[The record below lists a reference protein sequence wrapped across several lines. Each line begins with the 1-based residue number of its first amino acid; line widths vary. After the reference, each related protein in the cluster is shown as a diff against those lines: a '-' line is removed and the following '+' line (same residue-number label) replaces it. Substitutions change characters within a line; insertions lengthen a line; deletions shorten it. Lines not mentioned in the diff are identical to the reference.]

1 MDDSNEMGEKKGAL
15 NVEQSRNIRNGSG
28 ATGRHISTDAAIN
41 QKKAAQKKSAAAK
54 RRSKKAVN
62 SVKQAAKKPAS
73 KKTSSGKAN
82 NAAKRPANRQAPAKQ
97 SPNARKQTSNAKKQ
111 QNAKRNA
118 QLQNARAN
126 GQKKQATR
134 KKKKYKVNYRRL
146 ITCIVAALLVFL
158 LLFLIIH
165 AIAHK
170 GSKKGWYNVYV
181 TSATSDCRLGR
192 VTELDENGVP
202 AKVDL
207 LEEVKDG
214 VYLVPVQ
221 CGGTSTIIVADKD
234 YSFNKVNP
242 YNTEYYL
249 ASVQAEYSS
258 DAAKQAEF
266 EDKYQPSIVEV
277 EGQTITTSGMKDLP
291 AIALYGSDRVKDK
304 LADAAV
310 GSPQPSIPVKKLD
323 YSGRKQPE
331 APAKTDETATF
342 TFSASGDNLI
352 HQKIFQQASTR
363 AGGNGYDFNFC
374 YESVSNFYQQHDL
387 NWINQESLL
396 SSKLGP
402 ASYPTF
408 STPGENGQALYNL
421 LNMRVFSIA
430 NNHIYDQG
438 ATGIEATTEYYEND
452 MPDDVLAT
460 GLWKKSDLD
469 DIPVYS
475 CKGRSIA
482 FLSYTYGTNGIST
495 PESAD
500 RRVIYTSE
508 TDIIKKQVKRANKLA
523 DIVIV
528 GCHWGV
534 EGSHV
539 ISDDQKKL
547 AQNLADWGADLIV
560 GTHPHVVQ
568 NAEWINTEDGRKVFC
583 AYSLGNFISTQALA
597 DQIVGLVLDCTIDTV
612 TTPDGKVTVEIR
624 NPKLVPTVTV
634 YGADFSNVHVVWYR
648 DFTETDAMNHGV
660 KISNPNFTYLWVGT
674 MLKQYVNTDY
684 LDLPDSTAGNAL
696 NGELSEEETTVDPTA
711 TTAAGVSTSA
721 TTSAGTSAA
730 STAATTA
737 RTTAATTAATTTA
750 APTTAATTAAGTT
763 VGEGRIT
770 NGPVGLAA
778 AGN

>member
-28 ATGRHISTDAAIN
+28 TTGRHISTDAAIN

-62 SVKQAAKKPAS
+62 SVKQAAKKPTS

-82 NAAKRPANRQAPAKQ
+82 SAAKRPANRQAPAKQ

-126 GQKKQATR
+126 GQKKQAAR

-214 VYLVPVQ
+214 VYLLPVQ
-221 CGGTSTIIVADKD
+221 CGGTSTVIVADKD

-291 AIALYGSDRVKDK
+291 AIALFGSDRVKDK

-323 YSGRKQPE
+323 YNGRKQPE

-342 TFSASGDNLI
+342 TFSATGDNLI

-421 LNMRVFSIA
+421 LNMRVFSVA

-452 MPDDVLAT
+452 MADDVLAT

-495 PESAD
+495 PESAE

-528 GCHWGV
+528 
-534 EGSHV
+534 
-539 ISDDQKKL
+539 
-547 AQNLADWGADLIV
+547 
-560 GTHPHVVQ
+560 
-568 NAEWINTEDGRKVFC
+568 
-583 AYSLGNFISTQALA
+583 
-597 DQIVGLVLDCTIDTV
+597 
-612 TTPDGKVTVEIR
+612 
-624 NPKLVPTVTV
+624 
-634 YGADFSNVHVVWYR
+634 
-648 DFTETDAMNHGV
+648 
-660 KISNPNFTYLWVGT
+660 
-674 MLKQYVNTDY
+674 
-684 LDLPDSTAGNAL
+684 
-696 NGELSEEETTVDPTA
+696 
-711 TTAAGVSTSA
+711 
-721 TTSAGTSAA
+721 
-730 STAATTA
+730 
-737 RTTAATTAATTTA
+737 
-750 APTTAATTAAGTT
+750 
-763 VGEGRIT
+763 
-770 NGPVGLAA
+770 
-778 AGN
+778 

>member
-1 MDDSNEMGEKKGAL
+1 MGEKKGAL
-15 NVEQSRNIRNGSG
+15 NVEQSRNVRNGSG

-54 RRSKKAVN
+54 RRGKKAVN
-62 SVKQAAKKPAS
+62 SVKQAAKKPAAKKQTAG
-73 KKTSSGKAN
+73 KKTATKKTT
-82 NAAKRPANRQAPAKQ
+82 AKSAPANRQAAQ
-97 SPNARKQTSNAKKQ
+97 KQTSKAKKQ

-126 GQKKQATR
+126 GQKKAAAR
-134 KKKKYKVNYRRL
+134 KKKKYKINYRRL
-146 ITCIVAALLVFL
+146 ITSIVALLLIVL
-158 LLFLIIH
+158 LLFLLIH
-165 AIAHK
+165 AIAKK
-170 GSKKGWYNVYV
+170 GSKKGWYNIYV

-202 AKVDL
+202 AAVDL

-214 VYLVPVQ
+214 VYAVPVQ

-277 EGQTITTSGMKDLP
+277 EGQTITTNGMKDLP
-291 AIALYGSDRVKDK
+291 AITLYGSEKAKDK
-304 LADAAV
+304 LAEAAV

-352 HQKIFQQASTR
+352 HQKIYQQASTR

-374 YESVSNFYQQHDL
+374 YEGVSNFYQQHDI

-421 LNMRVFSIA
+421 LNMRVFSVA

-438 ATGIEATTEYYEND
+438 ASGIEATTEYYEND

-460 GLWKKSDLD
+460 GLWDKNDLD

-500 RRVIYTSE
+500 KRVIYTSE
-508 TDIIKKQVKRANKLA
+508 TDIIKKQVARANKLA

-534 EGSHV
+534 EDSHV
-539 ISDDQKKL
+539 ISDEQKKL

-568 NAEWINTEDGRKVFC
+568 NAEWINSEDGRKVFC

-597 DQIVGLVLDCTIDTV
+597 DQVVGLVLDCTIDTV
-612 TTPDGKVTVEIR
+612 TTPDGKVSVEIR
-624 NPKLVPTVTV
+624 NPKLIPIVTV
-634 YGADFSNVHVVWYR
+634 YGADYSNVHVVWYK

-660 KISNPNFTYLWVGT
+660 KISNQNFTYLWVGT
-674 MLKQYVNTDY
+674 MLKQYVNTDF

-696 NGELSEEETTVDPTA
+696 NGELSEEESTTDVSGTSTA
-711 TTAAGVSTSA
+711 GASTSA

-737 RTTAATTAATTTA
+737 RTTAATTTASTTVA
-750 APTTAATTAAGTT
+750 TTAATTSSGVT

>member
-28 ATGRHISTDAAIN
+28 TTGRHISTDAAIN

-62 SVKQAAKKPAS
+62 SVKQAAKKPTS

-82 NAAKRPANRQAPAKQ
+82 SAAKRPANRQAPAKQ

-126 GQKKQATR
+126 GQKKQAAR

-214 VYLVPVQ
+214 VYLLPVQ
-221 CGGTSTIIVADKD
+221 CGGTSTVIVADKD

-291 AIALYGSDRVKDK
+291 AIALFGSDRVKDK

-323 YSGRKQPE
+323 YNGRKQPE

-342 TFSASGDNLI
+342 TFSATGDNLI

-421 LNMRVFSIA
+421 LNMRVFSVA

-452 MPDDVLAT
+452 MADDVLAT

-495 PESAD
+495 PESAE

-539 ISDDQKKL
+539 ISDEQKKL

-583 AYSLGNFISTQALA
+583 ACSLGNFISTQALA
-597 DQIVGLVLDCTIDTV
+597 DQVVGLVLDCTIDTV

-624 NPKLVPTVTV
+624 NPKLVPVVTV
-634 YGADFSNVHVVWYR
+634 YGADLTNVHVVWYR

-660 KISNPNFTYLWVGT
+660 KISNQNFTYLWIGT

-696 NGELSEEETTVDPTA
+696 NGELSEEETTADPTA
-711 TTAAGVSTSA
+711 TTAAGASTSA
-721 TTSAGTSAA
+721 TSAA
-730 STAATTA
+730 ASSTAATTTA
-737 RTTAATTAATTTA
+737 RTTAATTTAATTTA
-750 APTTAATTAAGTT
+750 APTTAATTTGAT

>member
-1 MDDSNEMGEKKGAL
+1 MGEKKGAL
-15 NVEQSRNIRNGSG
+15 NVEQSRNVRNGSG

-54 RRSKKAVN
+54 RRGNKAVS
-62 SVKQAAKKPAS
+62 SVKQAAKKPAAKKS
-73 KKTSSGKAN
+73 TAGKKTSAQ
-82 NAAKRPANRQAPAKQ
+82 RPANRQAAP
-97 SPNARKQTSNAKKQ
+97 KQTSKAKKQ

-118 QLQNARAN
+118 QLQNAKAN
-126 GQKKQATR
+126 GQKK
-134 KKKKYKVNYRRL
+134 
-146 ITCIVAALLVFL
+146 AANG
-158 LLFLIIH
+158 
-165 AIAHK
+165 A
-170 GSKKGWYNVYV
+170 
-181 TSATSDCRLGR
+181 LGR

-202 AKVDL
+202 AAVDL

-214 VYLVPVQ
+214 VYAVPVQ

-249 ASVQAEYSS
+249 ASVQAEYSD

-277 EGQTITTSGMKDLP
+277 EGQTITTNGMKDLP
-291 AIALYGSDRVKDK
+291 GITLYGSDKTKDK
-304 LADAAV
+304 LAEAAV
-310 GSPQPSIPVKKLD
+310 GSPQPSIPFKKLD

-352 HQKIFQQASTR
+352 HQKIYQQASNR

-402 ASYPTF
+402 ATYPRF

-421 LNMRVFSIA
+421 LNMRVFSLA

-438 ATGIEATTEYYEND
+438 ASGIEATTEYYEND

-460 GLWKKSDLD
+460 GLWDKNDLD

-500 RRVIYTSE
+500 KRVIYTSE
-508 TDIIKKQVKRANKLA
+508 TDIIKKQVKRAHQLA

-534 EGSHV
+534 EDSHV
-539 ISDDQKKL
+539 ISDEQKKL

-597 DQIVGLVLDCTIDTV
+597 DQVVGLVLDCTIDTV
-612 TTPDGKVTVEIR
+612 TTPDGKVSVEIR
-624 NPKLVPTVTV
+624 NPKLIPTVTV
-634 YGADFSNVHVVWYR
+634 YGADYSNVHVVWYK

-660 KISNPNFTYLWVGT
+660 KISNQNFTR
-674 MLKQYVNTDY
+674 QDQQ
-684 LDLPDSTAGNAL
+684 P
-696 NGELSEEETTVDPTA
+696 ELHV
-711 TTAAGVSTSA
+711 
-721 TTSAGTSAA
+721 
-730 STAATTA
+730 
-737 RTTAATTAATTTA
+737 
-750 APTTAATTAAGTT
+750 
-763 VGEGRIT
+763 
-770 NGPVGLAA
+770 PVGRHHAETVRQHRLPRPS
-778 AGN
+778 GLHRRQRPER

>member
-1 MDDSNEMGEKKGAL
+1 MDGSNEMGEKKGAL

-28 ATGRHISTDAAIN
+28 TNGRHINTDAAIS

-54 RRSKKAVN
+54 RRSNSKVKSPVRKKTTGKTKSTTRPTSA
-62 SVKQAAKKPAS
+62 KQTSTARKQSTTAKKPVP
-73 KKTSSGKAN
+73 K
-82 NAAKRPANRQAPAKQ
+82 
-97 SPNARKQTSNAKKQ
+97 AKKQ
-111 QNAKRNA
+111 QNAKRSA
-118 QLQNARAN
+118 QLQNAKAN
-126 GQKKQATR
+126 GQKKAANGAR

-146 ITCIVAALLVFL
+146 ITCIVALLLVIL

-170 GSKKGWYNVYV
+170 GSKKGWYNIYV

-202 AKVDL
+202 KAIDL

-214 VYLVPVQ
+214 VYAVPVQ

-291 AIALYGSDRVKDK
+291 AIALYGKDNVKDK

-342 TFSASGDNLI
+342 TFSATGDNLI
-352 HQKIFQQASTR
+352 HQKIYQQASTR
-363 AGGNGYDFNFC
+363 AGGNGYDFNYC

-402 ASYPTF
+402 ATYPTF
-408 STPGENGQALYNL
+408 STPGEDGQALYNL
-421 LNMRVFSIA
+421 LNMRVFSVA

-438 ATGIEATTEYYEND
+438 AAGIEATTEYYEND

-460 GLWKKSDLD
+460 GLWDKNDLD
-469 DIPVYS
+469 NIPVYS
-475 CKGRSIA
+475 CKGRSVA

-500 RRVIYTSE
+500 KRVIYTSE
-508 TDIIKKQVKRANKLA
+508 TDIIKKQVKQANKLA

-597 DQIVGLVLDCTIDTV
+597 DQVVGLVLDCTIDTV

-624 NPKLVPTVTV
+624 SPKLIPTVTV
-634 YGADFSNVHVVWYR
+634 YGEDYSNVHVVWYK

-660 KISNPNFTYLWVGT
+660 RISNANFTYLWIGS

-696 NGELSEEETTVDPTA
+696 NGELSDETTTDVSGSVTSA
-711 TTAAGVSTSA
+711 SGASTSA
-721 TTSAGTSAA
+721 TSSAATSAAA
-730 STAATTA
+730 STAATTTA
-737 RTTAATTAATTTA
+737 RTTASTTVATTTAQTTAATTS
-750 APTTAATTAAGTT
+750 AGTT
-763 VGEGRIT
+763 VGAGRIT

>member
-1 MDDSNEMGEKKGAL
+1 M
-15 NVEQSRNIRNGSG
+15 EQSRNIRNGSG

-277 EGQTITTSGMKDLP
+277 EGQTITTSG
-291 AIALYGSDRVKDK
+291 
-304 LADAAV
+304 
-310 GSPQPSIPVKKLD
+310 
-323 YSGRKQPE
+323 
-331 APAKTDETATF
+331 
-342 TFSASGDNLI
+342 
-352 HQKIFQQASTR
+352 
-363 AGGNGYDFNFC
+363 
-374 YESVSNFYQQHDL
+374 
-387 NWINQESLL
+387 
-396 SSKLGP
+396 
-402 ASYPTF
+402 
-408 STPGENGQALYNL
+408 
-421 LNMRVFSIA
+421 
-430 NNHIYDQG
+430 
-438 ATGIEATTEYYEND
+438 
-452 MPDDVLAT
+452 
-460 GLWKKSDLD
+460 
-469 DIPVYS
+469 
-475 CKGRSIA
+475 
-482 FLSYTYGTNGIST
+482 
-495 PESAD
+495 
-500 RRVIYTSE
+500 
-508 TDIIKKQVKRANKLA
+508 
-523 DIVIV
+523 
-528 GCHWGV
+528 
-534 EGSHV
+534 
-539 ISDDQKKL
+539 
-547 AQNLADWGADLIV
+547 
-560 GTHPHVVQ
+560 
-568 NAEWINTEDGRKVFC
+568 
-583 AYSLGNFISTQALA
+583 
-597 DQIVGLVLDCTIDTV
+597 
-612 TTPDGKVTVEIR
+612 
-624 NPKLVPTVTV
+624 
-634 YGADFSNVHVVWYR
+634 
-648 DFTETDAMNHGV
+648 
-660 KISNPNFTYLWVGT
+660 
-674 MLKQYVNTDY
+674 
-684 LDLPDSTAGNAL
+684 
-696 NGELSEEETTVDPTA
+696 
-711 TTAAGVSTSA
+711 
-721 TTSAGTSAA
+721 
-730 STAATTA
+730 
-737 RTTAATTAATTTA
+737 
-750 APTTAATTAAGTT
+750 
-763 VGEGRIT
+763 
-770 NGPVGLAA
+770 
-778 AGN
+778 